1 MLGVTVCIDF
11 AVKYVSKWIDKFY
24 YAICKVQSRP
34 FLSEYKNYEKTR
46 LSAC

>member
-24 YAICKVQSRP
+24 YAICKEQKEP
-34 FLSEYKNYEKTR
+34 PHFK
-46 LSAC
+46 